1 MPSPEIT
8 PAEVFSHELRAT
20 RERKGWTQHQLAQ
33 ELQRL
38 DYHMVRSQITKIES
52 GQRKATLDDV
62 LAIALALG
70 VPPLALVIPRN
81 DAGSVRL
88 AGNVTMSA
96 PTAIAWW
103 REVDVLSRGDA
114 QSERFFYDSMPD
126 RLAQLTREVPE
137 IVAIFRTVTEFGT
150 SEDSPNAGSV
160 LLMIR
165 AWPTAL
171 LPDTSRVGLQRQRSE
186 RNRSRRRI
194 LLGSVH
200 ETQEGRRNELR
211 HQAKREVAGHS
222 ARARRRNGPTTFG
235 SRRMRNGGS
244 TLRALR
250 HRSRPVGGSV
260 RGQGSHSVR
269 TPEQWRS
276 VQVHRPSSSVSTV
289 ETYLRRHVYPRVG
302 DRPIGGHPAD
312 RTCNRS

>member
-137 IVAIFRTVTEFGT
+137 IVAIFRTVTEFVS

-165 AWPTAL
+165 DMADSAL
-171 LPDTSRVGLQRQRSE
+171 ARHKQGRLTTPKIRTQPKQTTNPPRV
-186 RNRSRRRI
+186 
-194 LLGSVH
+194 
-200 ETQEGRRNELR
+200 
-211 HQAKREVAGHS
+211 S
-222 ARARRRNGPTTFG
+222 ARNTGRKAK
-235 SRRMRNGGS
+235 
-244 TLRALR
+244 
-250 HRSRPVGGSV
+250 
-260 RGQGSHSVR
+260 
-269 TPEQWRS
+269 
-276 VQVHRPSSSVSTV
+276 
-289 ETYLRRHVYPRVG
+289 
-302 DRPIGGHPAD
+302 
-312 RTCNRS
+312 